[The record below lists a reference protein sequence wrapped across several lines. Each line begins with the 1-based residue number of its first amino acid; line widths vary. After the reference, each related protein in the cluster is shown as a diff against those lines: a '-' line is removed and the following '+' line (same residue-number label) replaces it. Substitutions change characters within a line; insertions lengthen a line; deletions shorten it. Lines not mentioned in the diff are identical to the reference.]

1 MMIVVAV
8 ALLAGS
14 CGRGDGGGAS
24 TSSDRELTGRTF
36 LSESVTEHGRAREL
50 VDSTRIFLDFTTD
63 GQISANAGC
72 NHLFGEVSIDDDRLE
87 VGLMGGTEM
96 GCDPALH
103 AQDEWLMAFLQNSP
117 AWSLD
122 GDRLTLTTADTEIV
136 LLNREVADPDR
147 PLEGTRW
154 LVDTVISGEA
164 ASSMWA
170 GTEGSAWLL
179 IEGEQF
185 TASSGCRDFEG
196 GVERGDEFLQFTD
209 TVQTD
214 PACPAELREVD
225 EAMQAIFAAEAEY
238 VVEAAR
244 LTLAGPDGVG
254 LGLHADE

>member
-1 MMIVVAV
+1 MIVVAV
-8 ALLAGS
+8 ALLASG
-14 CGRGDGGGAS
+14 CGRGDYAR
-24 TSSDRELTGRTF
+24 TSGELELTGRTF
-36 LSESVTEHGRAREL
+36 LSESVTEHGQAREL
-50 VDSTRIFLDFTTD
+50 VESTRISLDFTTD

-122 GDRLTLTTADTEIV
+122 GDRLTLTTADTEMV

-154 LVDTVISGEA
+154 LVDTISSGEA

-179 IEGEQF
+179 IQGEHF

-196 GVERGDEFLQFTD
+196 GVGRGDEFLQFTD

-214 PACPAELREVD
+214 PACPEELREVD
-225 EAMQAIFAAEAEY
+225 EAMQEIFAAEAEY
-238 VVEAAR
+238 AIEADR